1 MKKSLTKRYLRH
13 FAAKRPRM
21 AQVTNLMRYLFF
33 SNFKPGLI
41 NIKRF
46 KPVHSGIIITQ
57 KCNLKCEFCVYGI
70 PDRDPQSKAEVT
82 MEEFKEIIHHPLF
95 RASIKFGLHGGEP
108 LLHKHFFDFVDISSG
123 LRFFTTTTTNGV
135 LVGSFS
141 KDIVRSPLNSITISL
156 YDSHLPSQLENIE
169 TLLRERDKAR
179 SSNLAVNI
187 TRIVNN
193 TDFPDMERFIEL
205 GIELRVDGLMF
216 QNTLPYKTKKD
227 MCLFDDNPEYIEF
240 SGALRE
246 KYKDRLDVTFPILC
260 SRSNKDRKCRQPMEF
275 ISVNHRGE
283 ISPCCTMVFYSKSEY
298 GNLSDENAW
307 NNGNYRRLRR
317 TLLNNDLDLV
327 GDCECCYFLSDN
339 IFGLR

>member
-1 MKKSLTKRYLRH
+1 MKKSLTKRYIRH

-33 SNFKPGLI
+33 SNFKSSLV

-70 PDRDPQSKAEVT
+70 PDRDLQSKAEVT
-82 MEEFKEIIHHPLF
+82 MEEFKEMIHHPLF
-95 RASIKFGLHGGEP
+95 RGSIKFALHGGEP
-108 LLHKHFFDFVDISSG
+108 LLHKHFFDFVDISSN

-135 LVGSFS
+135 LIDAFL
-141 KDIVRSPLNSITISL
+141 KDIVRSPLNSITVSL
-156 YDSHLPSQLENIE
+156 YDSHLPRQLENLE
-169 TLLRERDKAR
+169 KLLRERDKAR
-179 SSNLAVNI
+179 LAVNI

-193 TDFPDMERFIEL
+193 ADFLDMERFIKL

-227 MCLFDDNPEYIEF
+227 VCIFDDNSEYIEF

-260 SRSNKDRKCRQPMEF
+260 SRSDKNRKCRQPMEL

-283 ISPCCTMVFYSKSEY
+283 ISPCCKMVFYSKSKY
-298 GNLSDENAW
+298 GNLSNENAW
-307 NNGNYRRLRR
+307 NNSNYRHLRS
-317 TLLNNDLDLV
+317 TLLDNNFDLV
-327 GDCECCYFLSDN
+327 GDCECCYFLSNN
-339 IFGLR
+339 IYGLR